1 MTPPSRS
8 DLPKTLFKSLID
20 DPSTPAPLHPG
31 EVLREDLMP
40 HFGLSAADLA
50 RMLDASMAVV
60 QGLLDERTRVTP
72 DLAIRLG
79 AAFAQS
85 PGYWRALQLQYDI
98 WSDADGR
105 HDASRDTLASKRD
118 RRPAA

>member
-1 MTPPSRS
+1 MTRLPPSG
-8 DLPKTLFKSLID
+8 LPATIFKLLID
-20 DPSTPAPLHPG
+20 DPSAPAPLHPG

-40 HFGLSAADLA
+40 HLGLTAADVA
-50 RMLDASMAVV
+50 VRIEAPVAVV
-60 QGLLDERTRVTP
+60 ENLLAERARVTA

-85 PGYWRALQLQYDI
+85 PGYWRALQLQYDL
-98 WSDADGR
+98 WRDTGSRAT
-105 HDASRDTLASKRD
+105 DASVEPERV